1 MQLAFLLS
9 SLKSYFC
16 MSDEIAKSES
26 VKQKHAHSNKVEAF
40 STRQV
45 IVLVLHQATVTL
57 LFSFTAVFSVK
68 ALITLQK
75 RIPLHHPLH
84 RQT

>member
-1 MQLAFLLS
+1 M
-9 SLKSYFC
+9 
-16 MSDEIAKSES
+16 
-26 VKQKHAHSNKVEAF
+26 EAF

-45 IVLVLHQATVTL
+45 IVLVLYQATVTL

>member
-1 MQLAFLLS
+1 M
-9 SLKSYFC
+9 KS
-16 MSDEIAKSES
+16 
-26 VKQKHAHSNKVEAF
+26 HAHSNKVEAF

-75 RIPLHHPLH
+75 NPLPV
-84 RQT
+84 

>member
-1 MQLAFLLS
+1 M
-9 SLKSYFC
+9 
-16 MSDEIAKSES
+16 
-26 VKQKHAHSNKVEAF
+26 EAF

-75 RIPLHHPLH
+75 NPFAPPTTQANLA
-84 RQT
+84 TS